1 MILEKFRLDKARRK
15 SAVCKIVQKGD
26 LSGYV
31 DYKSVHMLS
40 SKNNDTIVLD
50 VKTVTH
56 NSQKRK
62 LVLLARSSRPQN
74 LIRSYCY
81 LDMLR
86 LVSKNRYLVSKTVT
100 FSYSC
105 STISAL

>member
-1 MILEKFRLDKARRK
+1 MA
-15 SAVCKIVQKGD
+15 
-26 LSGYV
+26 
-31 DYKSVHMLS
+31 MLS

-62 LVLLARSSRPQN
+62 LVLLVRSFRSQN
-74 LIRSYCY
+74 LIQSYRY
-81 LDMLR
+81 LGMFR

-100 FSYSC
+100 VSYSN
-105 STISAL
+105 SPISVLKKKNRIDSSLINRRKKNDGIKLQQKEKMS